1 MMRIPYRPVWLAAML
16 VCAALVG
23 AAHAQLKAIHT
34 QQTKDA
40 VITLKSEAGQ
50 WKPGTNSFVVE
61 FASPAGQPID
71 VGVVSL
77 TTAMPMPGMAPMIA
91 GAALKPDKSPGR
103 YVGTINF
110 PDAGTRQV
118 TVTWNGPAGKSS
130 ARFSVP
136 VR

>member
-1 MMRIPYRPVWLAAML
+1 MRVPYRYLWLAAML
-16 VCAALVG
+16 VSAAV
-23 AAHAQLKAIHT
+23 ADVAHAQLKAIHT

-40 VITLKSEAGQ
+40 VISLKSESGQ
-50 WKPGTNSFVVE
+50 WRPGPNAFVVE
-61 FASPAGQPID
+61 FTAPAGQPLD

-77 TTAMPMPGMAPMIA
+77 NTTMAMPGMAPMIA
-91 GAALKPDKSPGR
+91 GAALTPDKSPGR
-103 YVGTINF
+103 YTGTISF

-118 TVTWNGPAGKSS
+118 SVTWNGPAGKGS

>member
-1 MMRIPYRPVWLAAML
+1 MMRAPYRYVWLAAVL
-16 VCAALVG
+16 ACAAAVG
-23 AAHAQLKAIHT
+23 VAHAQLKVIHT

-40 VITLKSEAGQ
+40 VITLKSGSGQ
-50 WKPGTNSFVVE
+50 WRPGPNDFVVE
-61 FASPAGQPID
+61 FTSPAGQPLD
-71 VGVVSL
+71 AGAVSL
-77 TTAMPMPGMAPMIA
+77 TTAMPMPGMAPMVA

-103 YVGTINF
+103 YAGYINF

-118 TVTWNGPAGKSS
+118 TVSWDGPAGKGS